1 MRDEPHQNPTMR
13 RPEQPAVGRPLP
25 ALVTSAGHTRSGT
38 PTTGRTVVRI
48 ATRRTCLQRARGA
61 LCTQLAALE
70 GYYRMPTSELIAQ
83 RESDTLPARI
93 PRSEAARWAE
103 LRATLERLDTAAS
116 RAQAALE
123 EREAERPEAELEAA

>member
-1 MRDEPHQNPTMR
+1 MRDELHQNPTMQ
-13 RPEQPAVGRPLP
+13 RPEQPSAGRPLP
-25 ALVTSAGHTRSGT
+25 ALVTSAGHTRTST

-48 ATRRTCLQRARGA
+48 AARRTCVERDRAA

-70 GYYRMPTSELIAQ
+70 GYHRMPTPDLMAH
-83 RESDTLPARI
+83 RESNTLPDRI

-103 LRATLERLDTAAS
+103 LQATLERLDTAAS
-116 RAQAALE
+116 RAQARLE